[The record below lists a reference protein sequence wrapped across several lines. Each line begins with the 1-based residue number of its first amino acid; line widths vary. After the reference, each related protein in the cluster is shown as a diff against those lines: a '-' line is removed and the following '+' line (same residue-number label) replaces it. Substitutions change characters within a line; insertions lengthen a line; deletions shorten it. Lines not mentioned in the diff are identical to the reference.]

1 MLTVFTVNLENYLV
15 AGVSELFGED
25 AKTFRK
31 VRTQIEESLEQQ
43 GFNFYFPGM
52 VSKKRLYSNFVD
64 EVGERFLNNL
74 VGVELEGETGII
86 VRPEGTLA
94 VLDYVARSRDLPTK
108 VYYSQEFLRN
118 EPFSEVKEGKT
129 RAFWQIG
136 FELVGYS
143 LDYANLETIKSCI
156 EAVSSSGL
164 QGVYARI
171 TDKRILSGILE
182 ELSLNDQQEIRNRVD
197 LVGENPNE
205 FLELKSKK
213 NDSIS
218 KTVAELLALSSVDNP
233 FNEMRKVLANYPQ
246 SLEGVD
252 NLENLYFCSKEFGN
266 VRVSPVIG
274 KGWEVYNQMMVE
286 IKCEGYPYA
295 LGGGGDYSAMK
306 SIFPNTEMTG
316 AGLGLTRIIE
326 ALLQQGGK

>member
-1 MLTVFTVNLENYLV
+1 VLIVFTVNTETYLV
-15 AGVSELFGED
+15 SGVPELFGEE

-31 VRTQIEESLEQQ
+31 VRTKIEDSLEQQ
-43 GFNFYFPGM
+43 GFNLYLPGM
-52 VSKKRLYSNFVD
+52 ISKKGLYSDFVD

-74 VGVELEGETGII
+74 VSVELDGETDIV

-94 VLDYVARSRDLPTK
+94 VLDYVARSRDLPAK
-108 VYYSQEFLRN
+108 VYYSQEYLRN
-118 EPFSEVKEGKT
+118 EPSLEVKEGKT

-143 LDYANLETIKSCI
+143 LDSANLETIGSCI
-156 EAVSSSGL
+156 KAVSSSGL

-182 ELSLNDQQEIRNRVD
+182 ELNPNDQQEIMSLVD
-197 LVGENPNE
+197 LAGEDPNE
-205 FLELKSKK
+205 FLKLKSQKK
-213 NDSIS
+213 DSAS
-218 KTVAELLALSSVDNP
+218 KTVAELLALSFVDNP
-233 FNEMRKVLANYPQ
+233 FSEMRTILVNYPQ

-252 NLENLYFCSKEFGN
+252 NLEKLYSDSKEFGD

-274 KGWEVYNQMMVE
+274 KGWDVYNQMMVE
-286 IKCEGYPYA
+286 IKCEEYPYA

-306 SIFPNTEMTG
+306 SIFPNTSMTG

-326 ALLQQGGK
+326 ALLEQEGK